1 MSWIFILRP
10 KVRSSHSSKKQTY
23 QNLLLLDKYH
33 MSLHSCKHSM
43 LLVCN
48 NRTIYGLSLSHI
60 RETATSLRQLRATPR
75 SKAPCLILFRP
86 SLLFQQTKF
95 AWAWRSLQRHT
106 WGSVR
111 SGLAITHQSH
121 PDLQP
126 QICSVMELARLLLL
140 VRKLLQSAINSVP
153 HQQRCFRSHPHLHQ
167 KFFYHFNF
175 WWIVGHWWSQ
185 PL

>member
-48 NRTIYGLSLSHI
+48 NRTIYRLSLSHI

-153 HQQRCFRSHPHLHQ
+153 HQQRCFRSHPHLHH

-175 WWIVGHWWSQ
+175 W
-185 PL
+185 